1 MAEAIDMKMFAQLY
15 ERLDTTTSTLVKVA
29 AIREYVLVAP
39 PDDAAWAL
47 WLLTGNRLKRLLKV
61 SLLKEWAMQE
71 TGTSEWLFAE
81 SYAIVGDLAE
91 TIALLVEESHI
102 GRDAA
107 DVGLAVWMGERL
119 VGLRKLD
126 ETEQRSRITTWW
138 KTLRGRELFV
148 FNKLLTGG
156 MRVGVS
162 RTLVERAV
170 AEAAGLPRPTV
181 ALRLMGNWE
190 PDADLLSRLMA
201 PEGTLSEDRSQPYPY
216 HLAYA
221 LEVEELPELGE
232 RRDWQVEWKWDGIR
246 GQLIRRDGETF
257 LWTRGEEL
265 VTERYPEIAQM
276 AKTLPEGTVIDGEII
291 GWVDDAPLPFQ
302 TLQKRIGRKKVSAGM
317 LTECPCVLLCYDL
330 MEYAGEDIRTKPLS
344 ERRRLMQ
351 IVVAA
356 SGDSRLVLSAT
367 IDDGWQTLPALRATS
382 RERGAEGFMLKRLDS
397 TYETG
402 RKKGLWWKW
411 KVDPMTIDA
420 VLLYAQA
427 GHGRR
432 ANQYTDY
439 TFAVW
444 DGDNLTPIA
453 KAYSGLDNAEIKK
466 LDSWIRKNT
475 REKFGPVRSVEPVQ
489 VFEIGFEGIGEST
502 RHKSGIAVRF
512 PRILR
517 WRTDKLAADAD
528 TLEMLRGYL
537 AQSVVG

>member
-1 MAEAIDMKMFAQLY
+1 MAGVIDMKMFAQLY

-29 AIREYVLVAP
+29 AIREYVLAAP
-39 PDDAAWAL
+39 PADAAWAL

-61 SLLKEWAMQE
+61 SLLKQWAMEE
-71 TGTSEWLFAE
+71 TDTSEWLFAE

-91 TIALLVEESHI
+91 TIALLVEQSD
-102 GRDAA
+102 GGQRAA
-107 DVGLAVWMGERL
+107 DLGLAVWMEERL
-119 VGLRKLD
+119 GGLRRLD
-126 ETEQRSRITTWW
+126 EDEQRARVTEWW
-138 KTLRGRELFV
+138 RSLRGRELFV

-170 AEAAGLPRPTV
+170 AEASGLPRPTI
-181 ALRLMGNWE
+181 ALRLMGNWQ
-190 PDADLLSRLMA
+190 PDVDFMAALLA
-201 PEGTLSEDRSQPYPY
+201 PEGTRAEDRSQPYPY

-221 LEVEELPELGE
+221 LEVGELSELGE
-232 RRDWQVEWKWDGIR
+232 RAEWQVEWKWDGIR
-246 GQLIRRDGETF
+246 GQLIRRSQDVF

-265 VTERYPEIAQM
+265 VTERYPEIAAM
-276 AKTLPEGTVIDGEII
+276 AASVPDGTVIDGEII
-291 GWVDDAPLPFQ
+291 GWVDGAPLPFQ
-302 TLQKRIGRKKVSAGM
+302 LLQKRIGRKSVSASM
-317 LTECPCVLLCYDL
+317 LKECPCVLLCYDL
-330 MEYAGEDIRTKPLS
+330 MEWAGEDIRHRPLS
-344 ERRRLMQ
+344 ERRQLLRELVEQ
-351 IVVAA
+351 V
-356 SGDSRLVLSAT
+356 GDVRLVLSST
-367 IDDGWQTLPALRATS
+367 VDDGWDDLPGLRATS

-402 RKKGLWWKW
+402 RRKGLWWKW

-453 KAYSGLDNAEIKK
+453 KAYSGLDNAEIKR
-466 LDSWIRKNT
+466 LDSWIRKHT

-528 TLEMLRGYL
+528 TLETLREYL
-537 AQSVVG
+537 V